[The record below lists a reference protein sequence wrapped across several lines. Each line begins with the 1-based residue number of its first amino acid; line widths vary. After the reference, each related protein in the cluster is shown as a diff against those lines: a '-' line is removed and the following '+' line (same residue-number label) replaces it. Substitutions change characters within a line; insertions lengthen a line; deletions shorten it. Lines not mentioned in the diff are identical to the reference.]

1 MDVMIKE
8 NERVDDLDFKG
19 LKIIQDPKSF
29 RFGMDAV
36 LLSHLPNLGLEIR

>member
-29 RFGMDAV
+29 RFEWMQCPFTFCQTRPG
-36 LLSHLPNLGLEIR
+36 IR